1 MQNSPK
7 MQHDS
12 DSGEEDNWDKIVYQ
26 VDDNVKSTNPKKI
39 SQGPQVFASR
49 AMDSSYKFM
58 PIVGTEVVDVP
69 SRDTMWT
76 PNNVKITQILNTSD
90 KTGRLGIR
98 SVLATSELKGKVIP
112 KSPGTSKTSMNALEW
127 QDDDDSDIF
136 LTSNCTDRSARRDQA
151 LGDKSVRKETRDEAR
166 NLRQVETSRKRSQ
179 SRLQKIR
186 RRRSMPANS
195 RVPSFSGLQNT
206 GPLHFSKAS
215 NLSARIDRQS
225 KAQLLSTKST
235 VQSKRSRNA
244 WPVPGQPAGKKGK
257 WERDGIV

>member
-1 MQNSPK
+1 
-7 MQHDS
+7 
-12 DSGEEDNWDKIVYQ
+12 
-26 VDDNVKSTNPKKI
+26 
-39 SQGPQVFASR
+39 
-49 AMDSSYKFM
+49 MDSKYEFM
-58 PIVGTEVVDVP
+58 PVVGTEVVDVP

-136 LTSNCTDRSARRDQA
+136 LTSNCTDRGARRDQA
-151 LGDKSVRKETRDEAR
+151 LGDKSVRSEPRDQAR
-166 NLRQVETSRKRSQ
+166 NLHQVETSRKRSQ

-195 RVPSFSGLQNT
+195 QMPSFPGLQKA
-206 GPLHFSKAS
+206 GPSTFFESQ

-225 KAQLLSTKST
+225 KPQLLSAKSI

-244 WPVPGQPAGKKGK
+244 WPVPGQPTGKKWKTRKRRHSMNRANISVDDFGK
-257 WERDGIV
+257 LSRSSH